1 MRADA
6 DGRRGPGRAPISEGP
21 GLPEAPRRGGRLYRK
36 GAAATGVSRASRVPL
51 PTHDTRGGGSRKPR
65 PYRGPGRKAPGKQG
79 PGRCDPPA
87 GAPSRPSPAG
97 SPGPRCRC
105 DSWGGG
111 GGVRCAPAPSRPE
124 MDGGSRG
131 RGGRC
136 CSGASGGG
144 CFPSRLGRPNGL
156 RQIRDTDTDVVMLPG
171 HRGRRRHTT

>member
-36 GAAATGVSRASRVPL
+36 GAAATGASRASRVPL

-65 PYRGPGRKAPGKQG
+65 PYKGPGRKAPGKQG

-97 SPGPRCRC
+97 SPGPRCRSRC
-105 DSWGGG
+105 QDICTRAAHPWGSA
-111 GGVRCAPAPSRPE
+111 RR
-124 MDGGSRG
+124 
-131 RGGRC
+131 
-136 CSGASGGG
+136 
-144 CFPSRLGRPNGL
+144 GL
-156 RQIRDTDTDVVMLPG
+156 RTRHPRPCREPGRQPDPSPGERKRREGDRRSASRRGDTPVCWI
-171 HRGRRRHTT
+171 